1 MVFWV
6 IGKPNH
12 GGPQLSFELPALPPR
27 VGPFPSRGEA
37 QQAIEQLKQRY
48 GSTTALT
55 YTVVC
60 DFA

>member
-6 IGKPNH
+6 IGKPNQ
-12 GGPQLSFELPALPPR
+12 GGPPLSVEPPSVPPR
-27 VGPFPSRGEA
+27 VGPFASRSEA